1 MVGRRPVE
9 LTAQGLSYERLTKG
23 QIFDFFIG
31 VGFAIGFFEDA
42 RQQGLSVYVMEYL
55 GVQRPFP

>member
-23 QIFDFFIG
+23 QIFDFCDKI
-31 VGFAIGFFEDA
+31 VYWIQA
-42 RQQGLSVYVMEYL
+42 RNKKMERRYCSKAFTYN
-55 GVQRPFP
+55 PSSMTTA